1 MAQLDSGV
9 KKILIEGT
17 GGSSRHATREF
28 SFITEEV
35 KENVSTKEVYFRWL
49 SRLVFLCAIVSLA
62 FFFSATLVI
71 FRLAPEILVQP
82 LLIIKQSDSE
92 HMVRYE
98 AIAENMS
105 SIRQLTEMFVK
116 QYVIMRNTVINDE
129 QEMRTRWGPGGI
141 VNFMSAPDVYSDF
154 VGANSEAVNNMFD
167 NDFSSEVKIDKL
179 YKDTESSPAW
189 SIEFTV
195 FSLSKHREDGGDL
208 RLKINHY
215 KASLTPKFIPERR
228 LIRPRL
234 LNPLGFTVMK
244 YSQDEVRE

>member
-1 MAQLDSGV
+1 MAELDSGV
-9 KKILIEGT
+9 KKILLAGKDKN
-17 GGSSRHATREF
+17 GQQQKREF
-28 SFITEEV
+28 SFITEET
-35 KENVSTKEVYFRWL
+35 KDTVSTKEIYFRWL
-49 SRLVFLCAIVSLA
+49 SRLVFLCAVVSLA
-62 FFFSATLVI
+62 FFLSATLVI

-98 AIAENMS
+98 PITEDMS
-105 SIRQLTEMFVK
+105 SLRQLTEMFVK

-141 VNFMSAPDVYSDF
+141 VNFMSAPDVYNTF
-154 VGANSEAVNNMFD
+154 VGRHAESIDQMFD
-167 NDFSSEVKIDKL
+167 NEYSSEVQIDRV
-179 YKDTESSPAW
+179 YKDSESSPAF

-195 FSLSKHREDGGDL
+195 FSLSKRHENGGDL
-208 RLKINHY
+208 RMKINRY

-234 LNPLGFTVMK
+234 LNPLGFTVIK
-244 YSQDEVRE
+244 YNQDEIRE